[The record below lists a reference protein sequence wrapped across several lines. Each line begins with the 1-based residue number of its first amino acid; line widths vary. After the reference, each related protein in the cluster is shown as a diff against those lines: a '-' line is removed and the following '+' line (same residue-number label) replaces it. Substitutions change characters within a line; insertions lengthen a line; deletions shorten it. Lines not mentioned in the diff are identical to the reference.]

1 MRKLQYCTAIKI
13 KFGTRRLNPSKKGN
27 EKQLEKKKKVIG
39 IKSVKTQNNKQVK
52 LLEKCVIKLQF
63 VLFLKLT
70 G

>member
-39 IKSVKTQNNKQVK
+39 IKSVKTQNKKQVK
-52 LLEKCVIKLQF
+52 LLEK
-63 VLFLKLT
+63 
-70 G
+70 